1 MAGAARWPLM
11 FGKLS
16 RKNQHKLESEGVV
29 ASATVLE
36 VAERGMSV
44 TSGNDS
50 LVANTEVVLKT
61 RLRVEPEGQPAFEI
75 ERKFRYAQL
84 SIPSVGT
91 RLSVRYD
98 PADPETM
105 MIDSRPPVVDM
116 PGLPGG
122 KLDLGAMLDT
132 IKETKSAHPGDRMA
146 MADALKAQMGLNTM
160 GMDPSNPMNPMV
172 MMAGMPGMA
181 PDPVAQLERL
191 AALHTSGAL
200 TDAEFAAEKAKL
212 LAA

>member
-1 MAGAARWPLM
+1 M
-11 FGKLS
+11 FGKPS
-16 RKNQHKLESEGVV
+16 RSTRKHLEADGRR
-29 ASATVLE
+29 ATATVL
-36 VAERGMSV
+36 AIADRGMSL
-44 TSGNDS
+44 TSGNGN
-50 LVANTEVVLKT
+50 LVSNTEVILKT
-61 RLRVEPEGQPAFEI
+61 RLSVQPEGEPAFEV

-98 PADPETM
+98 PTDHDEI
-105 MIDSRPPVVDM
+105 MIEDRPPVVDF
-116 PGLPGG
+116 GGG

-132 IKETKSAHPGDRMA
+132 IKSTKASNPGDRMA
-146 MADALKAQMGLNTM
+146 MADALKQQMGLDAM
-160 GMDPSNPMNPMV
+160 VVAPM
-172 MMAGMPGMA
+172 AAMPGMT

-200 TDAEFAAEKAKL
+200 TDAEFATEKAKL